1 MSKLY
6 IAYGS
11 NLNVDQMSR
20 RCPTAR
26 IYGSGFLNN
35 WELIYRGSKTGA
47 YATIRRKKGSMVP
60 IVVWE
65 IEKADERNLDIYEG
79 YPTFYF
85 KQSVMASLP
94 QGKKK
99 AMVYIMDARR
109 LPGRPSQK
117 YIDTIHEGYI
127 DNDLDLE
134 YLEESLLLN
143 EAELKKAPSFC
154 WNAALR

>member
-1 MSKLY
+1 MSRLY

-11 NLNVDQMSR
+11 NLNIEQMAH

-26 IYGSGFLNN
+26 IYSAGYLNN

-65 IEKADERNLDIYEG
+65 IQREDERSLDIYEG
-79 YPTFYF
+79 YPVFYF

-99 AMVYIMDARR
+99 AMVYIMDTSR
-109 LPGRPSQK
+109 LPRRPSQK
-117 YIDTIHEGYI
+117 YIDTIYEGYI
-127 DNDLDLE
+127 DNDLDLV

-143 EAELKKAPSFC
+143 EEEIKKAPSFR